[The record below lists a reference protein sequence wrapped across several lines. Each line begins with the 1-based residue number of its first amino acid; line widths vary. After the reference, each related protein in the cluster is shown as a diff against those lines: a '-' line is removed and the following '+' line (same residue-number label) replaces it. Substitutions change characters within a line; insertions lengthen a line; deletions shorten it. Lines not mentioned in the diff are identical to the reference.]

1 VKKIL
6 VTSRSFGTGER
17 ALLAEMEEA
26 GFEVLTG
33 PPHHAVGELRS
44 QLGEAEGW
52 IAGTGGITK
61 EHLDLAPHLKV
72 IARYGVGT
80 EAVDLAAAT
89 QRNIVVTNTPGANSN
104 AVADLAIGLMLEG
117 LRHISAGD
125 RNLRLGNWEALP
137 GRELGAITVG
147 IVGFGRVGQEVARRL
162 AGFGSRLI
170 AYDPYAD
177 ASVFSTSGVA
187 AVDLES
193 LIAESDVITLHAP
206 GGQVLIDTQS
216 LRRTKPHTVIVNTA
230 RADLVDESAVANA
243 LRTGHLGAY
252 VADVLHGDT
261 EGSSSPLLA
270 DDVADRVTL
279 TPHIAAHTVQ
289 AIDLMGSMAW
299 ANIHAVLSG
308 GEPPNP
314 VHPLPEAGA

>member
-1 VKKIL
+1 MKKIL

-33 PPHHAVGELRS
+33 PPHHAVEDLRG
-44 QLGEAEGW
+44 QLREAEGW

-61 EHLDLAPHLKV
+61 EHLDLAPYLKV

-80 EAVDLAAAT
+80 DAVDLAAAT
-89 QRNIVVTNTPGANSN
+89 QHNIVVTNTPGANSN
-104 AVADLAIGLMLEG
+104 AVADLTIGLMLEG
-117 LRHISAGD
+117 LRHITAGN
-125 RNLRLGNWEALP
+125 RNLRLGNWKALP
-137 GRELGAITVG
+137 GQELGAITVG
-147 IVGFGRVGQEVARRL
+147 IVGFGRVGQGVAKRL

-243 LRTGHLGAY
+243 LRSGHLGAY
-252 VADVLHGDT
+252 VTDVLHGDT

-289 AIDLMGSMAW
+289 AIDLMGSVAW

-308 GEPPNP
+308 REPLNP
-314 VHPLPEAGA
+314 VHPLPEATA